1 MITRRAKGVE
11 PVAAL
16 LYKHVM
22 NIFNETDTVTM
33 EIRHAGHRAYNIWD
47 QYDCASYTDSKF
59 HVVQQRLQPYY
70 IEP

>member
-22 NIFNETDTVTM
+22 NIFNETDAVTM
-33 EIRHAGHRAYNIWD
+33 EICIQLPEHPVAFQW
-47 QYDCASYTDSKF
+47 ST
-59 HVVQQRLQPYY
+59 
-70 IEP
+70 